1 MTSHSEPQRPAPPR
15 ASPLPVGFL
24 GLGFYVPEK
33 VLTNAELEKMVET
46 SDEWIRSRTGISQRR
61 IAAQGENT
69 SDLSVKAA
77 QAALADAK
85 LRPAD
90 LDLIV
95 VATMTPDMPCPA
107 TACIVQA
114 KLGAPQAAALDVA
127 AACSGF
133 VYGLVMAQQFV
144 ASGTYKHV
152 LVVGAEV
159 LSRVVDWTDRSTC
172 VLFGDGAGAAVIGPT
187 TRGQIL
193 STYLGSDGTQAD
205 LLKVPGG
212 GVAQPASAESIQARA
227 HFLKMNGTEVF
238 KHAVRR
244 MAEAA
249 LKAIERA
256 GVKPEQ
262 IACVVPHQANVRIIQ
277 AVVERAGIPLEKV
290 YLNVE
295 RYGNMSAAST
305 IVAFCEAV
313 REGKIQKGDYA
324 LLVAF
329 GAGLTWGAAVLKW

>member
-1 MTSHSEPQRPAPPR
+1 MTAPQ
-15 ASPLPVGFL
+15 VGIL
-24 GLGFYVPEK
+24 GLGYYGPQRVM
-33 VLTNAELEKMVET
+33 TNADLEKMVET
-46 SDEWIRSRTGISQRR
+46 SDEWIRTRTGIAQRR
-61 IAAQGENT
+61 IAAEGENT

-85 LRPAD
+85 LKPTD

-114 KLGAPQAAALDVA
+114 KLGAPQAAAIDVA

-133 VYGLVMAQQFV
+133 VYGLVIGQQFV
-144 ASGTYKHV
+144 ATGTFKHV
-152 LVVGAEV
+152 LVVGAEI
-159 LSRVVDWTDRSTC
+159 LSRVVDWKDRSTC
-172 VLFGDGAGAAVIGPT
+172 VLFGDGAGAAVIGAT
-187 TRGQIL
+187 ERGRIL
-193 STYLGSDGTQAD
+193 SLHLGCDGTKTD

-212 GVAQPASAESIQARA
+212 GVAQPASEQSVRERA

-238 KHAVRR
+238 KHAVRQ

-249 LKAIERA
+249 HKAIERA

-262 IACVVPHQANVRIIQ
+262 IACVVPHQANIRIIQ

-313 REGKIQKGDYA
+313 REGKIKKGDYA

-329 GAGLTWGAAVLKW
+329 GAGLTWGSVVLKW

>member
-1 MTSHSEPQRPAPPR
+1 MSGQ
-15 ASPLPVGFL
+15 PVGIL
-24 GLGFYVPEK
+24 GLGYYVPQK
-33 VLTNAELEKMVET
+33 VLTNADLEKTVDT
-46 SDEWIRSRTGISQRR
+46 SDEWIRTRTGIAQRR
-61 IAAQGENT
+61 IAAEGENT

-85 LRPAD
+85 LQAAD

-114 KLGAPQAAALDVA
+114 KLDAPQAAALDVA

-133 VYGLVMAQQFV
+133 VYGLVMGQQFV
-144 ASGTYKHV
+144 VSGTYRRV

-187 TRGQIL
+187 ARGQIL
-193 STYLGSDGTQAD
+193 STYLGSDGRQAD
-205 LLKVPGG
+205 LLKVPAG
-212 GVAQPASAESIQARA
+212 GVAQPASAESVKARA

-238 KHAVRR
+238 KHAVRQ

-249 LKAIERA
+249 LRAIERA

-262 IACVVPHQANVRIIQ
+262 IACVVPHQANIRIIQ

-290 YLNVE
+290 FLNVE

-305 IVAFCEAV
+305 IVALCEAV
-313 REGKIQKGDYA
+313 REGKIKQGDYA

-329 GAGLTWGAAVLKW
+329 GAGLTWGACVIRW